1 MSSDLVY
8 IFVWWFIFLLIGVV
22 NFPLCW
28 LLFKKFFDLGYG
40 LSKTIGILLISYI
53 AYLLAIF
60 KIVPLGNGLFYAIL
74 LALAIINFRIIQI
87 NKADFVKSVNRKFK
101 VLVFQEGLFAA
112 GLTFW
117 SIIRGY
123 QPDINGLEKFM
134 DFGFVN
140 SALRTD
146 FLPPPDM
153 WFAGKSIN
161 YYWFGHYLTSV
172 VTRMSNIPSA
182 ITYNLMLATI
192 LGLAM
197 ISVFSIVST
206 LTKKLNLENRAIYFA
221 GILSAFLLVF
231 GGNFHTP
238 FYVLKEGAATY
249 WYPDATRFIGYNPD
263 VDDKTIHEF
272 PQYSFVVSDLHAH
285 LIGLSF
291 VLLFLALLLRM
302 VFADGFDI
310 KKVRHLLPIGFLL
323 GVMFTTNAW
332 DLANYSLVMGMITLL
347 YNVKKKGLNFNSILK
362 TGLFVGGVIGVALL
376 TMLPFLMNFE
386 SLAEGVKLVHS
397 HSPLW
402 QLSILWGFP
411 GVLTLIFAYVV
422 YVRLPKLKKSDL
434 FVIALLISSWI
445 LIILPEIIYVK
456 DIYIAS
462 HYRANTMFKLTY
474 QAFVMFYT
482 VAGYIVVRTLTSI
495 KASTVRLL
503 ASSFFAVILAA
514 VLIYPYF
521 AIKSYYGNLRD
532 YRGLSGETWLIS
544 SHPDIYDTVIWLR
557 NNVEGQPV
565 ILEAPGDS
573 YTEFDVISSYTGLPT
588 VSGWFVHE
596 WLWRGD
602 ASFPQ
607 DRVNDITQIYTT
619 TDAAVARTMLNKYA
633 VKYVIVGDM
642 EYQKFPDLSEAKF
655 NQLATLVFS
664 SGNTR
669 VYKLN

>member
-1 MSSDLVY
+1 MSGDLVY
-8 IFVWWFIFLLIGVV
+8 LFVWWFIFLIVGVV
-22 NFPLCW
+22 NFPLSW

-40 LSKTIGILLISYI
+40 FSKTIGFLLISYV
-53 AYLLAIF
+53 AFLLAVF
-60 KIVPLGNGLFYAIL
+60 KIVPLGNGLYYAIL
-74 LALAIINFRIIQI
+74 LALAVVNIRIIQKYKVELI
-87 NKADFVKSVNRKFK
+87 KSVNKKFK
-101 VLVFQEGLFAA
+101 VLLFQESLFTI

-140 SALRTD
+140 SALRTK

-172 VTRMSNIPSA
+172 ATRMSNIPSA
-182 ITYNLMLATI
+182 VTYNLMLATI
-192 LGLAM
+192 FGLAM
-197 ISVFSIVST
+197 IGAFSIVST
-206 LTKKLNLENRAIYFA
+206 LSKKVNLQNRARYFA

-238 FYVLKEGAATY
+238 FYILKEGASTY

-291 VLLFLALLLRM
+291 VLLFLALLMRTLY
-302 VFADGFDI
+302 AGKFDI
-310 KKVRHLLPIGFLL
+310 KRIKYLLPIGFVL

-332 DLANYSLVMGMITLL
+332 DLINYSLVMGMITLF
-347 YNVKKKGLNFNSILK
+347 YNIKRRGINFGSILK
-362 TGLFVGGVIGVALL
+362 TGLFIGGVIGIALL
-376 TMLPFLMNFE
+376 TMLPFLMNFQ

-411 GVLTLIFAYVV
+411 AILTVAFAYIV
-422 YVRLPKLKKSDL
+422 YTRLSRVRKSDL
-434 FVIALLISSWI
+434 FVIALLTASWI
-445 LIILPEIIYVK
+445 LITLPEIIYVK

-482 VAGYIVVRTLTSI
+482 LAGYIVVRTLTSI
-495 KASTVRLL
+495 KTGTIRLL
-503 ASSFFAVILAA
+503 ASSFFAIILAA

-521 AIKSYYGNLRD
+521 AIKSYYGDLKV
-532 YRGLSGETWLIS
+532 YKGLSGETWLGK
-544 SHPDIYDTVIWLR
+544 SHPNIYNTVIWLR
-557 NNVEGQPV
+557 NNVDGQPA

-573 YTEFDVISSYTGLPT
+573 YTEYNVISSYTGLPT

-607 DRVNDITQIYTT
+607 ERVTDITQIYTT
-619 TDAAVARTMLNKYA
+619 TDAGLARTILNKYS

-642 EYQKFPDLSEAKF
+642 EYEKFPDLQEEKF
-655 NQLATLVFS
+655 NQIATLVFS